1 MFIQKDKVKNCNIMN
16 ANYYLDKLNRLDR
29 EIVELERKIATESQI
44 EANKNKRIS
53 TIQASFNKNTSPSM
67 YNLKMHQIEREKKE
81 MINAQK
87 RRADF
92 QKKLA
97 DKRKDRTRYSIEL
110 QKVQNKENQKMLQ
123 TQRMMQEQY
132 ERRVKELTT
141 VLQIS
146 TSSQNGQYNLYDQ
159 IEDVEYDVFISHA
172 TEDKKTF
179 VEDLVNALRE
189 KAVKVWYDSLNI
201 KWGDSL
207 RTQIDNGLKKSAF
220 GIVVLSENYIE
231 KGWTRY
237 ELEGLFNIEMTQGKT
252 ILPIWHNITKQ
263 QVMNFSPT
271 LAGRMALSSA
281 LMTPDEIAEEFV
293 KLLNK

>member
-1 MFIQKDKVKNCNIMN
+1 MN
-16 ANYYLDKLNRLDR
+16 TNYYQNKINRLD
-29 EIVELERKIATESQI
+29 EDIVEIERKIAAESQI
-44 EANKNKRIS
+44 EATKNKRIS
-53 TIQASFNKNTSPSM
+53 TIQASINKNTSPSM
-67 YNLKMHQIEREKKE
+67 YNLKKRQIEGETKE
-81 MINAQK
+81 IINAQK
-87 RRADF
+87 KRADF

-97 DKRKDRTRYSIEL
+97 DKRRERTKYSVEL
-110 QKVQNKENQKMLQ
+110 QKAQNRESQKMLQ
-123 TQRMMQEQY
+123 TQRIMKEQY
-132 ERRVKELTT
+132 EQRVRELTT
-141 VLQIS
+141 TLQTS
-146 TSSQNGQYNLYDQ
+146 TLSHNVQHNLYDQ
-159 IEDVEYDVFISHA
+159 IENVEYDVFISHA

-231 KGWTRY
+231 KGWTQY

-293 KLLNK
+293 KLLGK

>member
-1 MFIQKDKVKNCNIMN
+1 MN
-16 ANYYLDKLNRLDR
+16 TNYYLDKLNRLDR

-110 QKVQNKENQKMLQ
+110 QKVQNKENQKILQ

-146 TSSQNGQYNLYDQ
+146 TSSQNGQYNLYNQ
-159 IEDVEYDVFISHA
+159 IEDIEYDVFISHA

>member
-1 MFIQKDKVKNCNIMN
+1 MKKTRAINFKQIFLLITLIFSQLFFSCKTVSSVVQKEPFEKNIL
-16 ANYYLDKLNRLDR
+16 YPQ
-29 EIVELERKIATESQI
+29 EINWEL
-44 EANKNKRIS
+44 
-53 TIQASFNKNTSPSM
+53 
-67 YNLKMHQIEREKKE
+67 
-81 MINAQK
+81 
-87 RRADF
+87 
-92 QKKLA
+92 
-97 DKRKDRTRYSIEL
+97 L
-110 QKVQNKENQKMLQ
+110 QE
-123 TQRMMQEQY
+123 
-132 ERRVKELTT
+132 
-141 VLQIS
+141 
-146 TSSQNGQYNLYDQ
+146 G
-159 IEDVEYDVFISHA
+159 VEYTSYNI
-172 TEDKKTF
+172 
-179 VEDLVNALRE
+179 
-189 KAVKVWYDSLNI
+189 DSLNI

>member
-1 MFIQKDKVKNCNIMN
+1 MN

-123 TQRMMQEQY
+123 TQRMMQQQY

>member
-1 MFIQKDKVKNCNIMN
+1 MN

-97 DKRKDRTRYSIEL
+97 DKRKDRTRYNIEL

-123 TQRMMQEQY
+123 TQRMMQQQY

-220 GIVVLSENYIE
+220 GIVVLSENYIR

-263 QVMNFSPT
+263 QVMEFSPV

-281 LMTPDEIAEEFV
+281 ILTPDEIAEEFV
-293 KLLNK
+293 KLLGK

>member
-1 MFIQKDKVKNCNIMN
+1 MN

-97 DKRKDRTRYSIEL
+97 DKRKDRTRYNIEL

-123 TQRMMQEQY
+123 TQRMMQQQY

-263 QVMNFSPT
+263 QVMEFSPV

-281 LMTPDEIAEEFV
+281 ILTPDEIAEEFV
-293 KLLNK
+293 KLLGK

>member
-1 MFIQKDKVKNCNIMN
+1 MN

-97 DKRKDRTRYSIEL
+97 DKRKDRTRYNIEL

-123 TQRMMQEQY
+123 TQRMMQQQY

-231 KGWTRY
+231 KVWTRY

>member
-1 MFIQKDKVKNCNIMN
+1 MG
-16 ANYYLDKLNRLDR
+16 
-29 EIVELERKIATESQI
+29 
-44 EANKNKRIS
+44 
-53 TIQASFNKNTSPSM
+53 
-67 YNLKMHQIEREKKE
+67 
-81 MINAQK
+81 
-87 RRADF
+87 
-92 QKKLA
+92 
-97 DKRKDRTRYSIEL
+97 
-110 QKVQNKENQKMLQ
+110 KVQNKENQKMLQ
-123 TQRMMQEQY
+123 TQRMMQQQY

>member
-1 MFIQKDKVKNCNIMN
+1 MN

>member
-1 MFIQKDKVKNCNIMN
+1 MN
-16 ANYYLDKLNRLDR
+16 TNYYQNKINRLDE
-29 EIVELERKIATESQI
+29 EIVELERKIAAESQI
-44 EANKNKRIS
+44 EATKNKRIS
-53 TIQASFNKNTSPSM
+53 TIQASINKNTSLSM
-67 YNLKMHQIEREKKE
+67 YNLKMRQIERETKE
-81 MINAQK
+81 IINAQK
-87 RRADF
+87 KRADF

-97 DKRKDRTRYSIEL
+97 DKRRERTKYSVEL
-110 QKVQNKENQKMLQ
+110 QKAQNRESQKMLQ
-123 TQRMMQEQY
+123 TQRIMKEQY
-132 ERRVKELTT
+132 EQRVRELTT
-141 VLQIS
+141 TLQTS
-146 TSSQNGQYNLYDQ
+146 TLSHNVQHNLYDQ

-231 KGWTRY
+231 KGWTQY

>member
-1 MFIQKDKVKNCNIMN
+1 MN
-16 ANYYLDKLNRLDR
+16 TNYYLDKLNRLDG

-53 TIQASFNKNTSPSM
+53 TIQVSFNKNTSPSM

-159 IEDVEYDVFISHA
+159 IEDIEYDVFISHA

-220 GIVVLSENYIE
+220 GIVVLSENYIK

-263 QVMNFSPT
+263 QVMEFSPV

-281 LMTPDEIAEEFV
+281 IFTPDEIAEEFV
-293 KLLNK
+293 KLLSK

>member
-1 MFIQKDKVKNCNIMN
+1 MN
-16 ANYYLDKLNRLDR
+16 TNYYQNKINRLDE
-29 EIVELERKIATESQI
+29 EIVELERKIAAESQI
-44 EANKNKRIS
+44 EATKNKRIS
-53 TIQASFNKNTSPSM
+53 TIQASINKNTSLSM
-67 YNLKMHQIEREKKE
+67 YNLKMRQIERETKE
-81 MINAQK
+81 IINAQK
-87 RRADF
+87 KRADF

-97 DKRKDRTRYSIEL
+97 DKRRERTKYSVEL
-110 QKVQNKENQKMLQ
+110 QKAQNRESQKMLQ
-123 TQRMMQEQY
+123 TQRIMKEQY
-132 ERRVKELTT
+132 EQRVRELTT
-141 VLQIS
+141 TLQTS
-146 TSSQNGQYNLYDQ
+146 TLSHKVQHNLYDQ

-231 KGWTRY
+231 KGWTQY

>member
-1 MFIQKDKVKNCNIMN
+1 MN

-97 DKRKDRTRYSIEL
+97 DKRKDRTKYSIEL